1 MHFTS
6 VLGVSATLFALGL
19 AADPLAFT
27 SWPKDVRA
35 GKPVTLTWAGAVP
48 DQPVTLTLR
57 KGSAGNLSDVEV
69 MTAQAKD
76 GTFTWTPGKN
86 VKEGET
92 YAFQVSQGGQRNYS
106 ALLRAGAPV
115 PSVSDT
121 TQDGT
126 TTMGTTASGTSATS
140 EATTTGTDTATSS
153 GITTGTTTDATQTT
167 GVTSKP
173 LISSAAS
180 ATPSSSPASTS
191 VVSSTVTSEGPLMTA
206 ESTPKKAKHS
216 AGVQNAGSSFQYSMN
231 LVGGAL
237 GLLVYLVQ

>member
-1 MHFTS
+1 M
-6 VLGVSATLFALGL
+6 
-19 AADPLAFT
+19 
-27 SWPKDVRA
+27 
-35 GKPVTLTWAGAVP
+35 
-48 DQPVTLTLR
+48 TLR

-106 ALLRAGAPV
+106 ALLKAGAPV

-121 TQDGT
+121 TQEGT
-126 TTMGTTASGTSATS
+126 TATGTTASGTSATS
-140 EATTTGTDTATSS
+140 EGTTTGTSTGTSS
-153 GITTGTTTDATQTT
+153 GTSSDTTTDATQTT
-167 GVTSKP
+167 GITSKP

-191 VVSSTVTSEGPLMTA
+191 VVSSTVTSDGPMMTDDT
-206 ESTPKKAKHS
+206 STHKKAKHS
-216 AGVQNAGSSFQYSMN
+216 AGVQNAGSSLQYSMS

-237 GLLVYLVQ
+237 SLLVYLVQ